1 LWQSGDS
8 RTSLTLINY
17 SHVQESP
24 GRNDIMM
31 QRLLLATAAVCA
43 LGIGSASAADL
54 AARPYTKAPAVPF
67 VSPVYDWSG
76 FYFGGHV
83 GGGWADQ
90 RQTVLDDGFGGLGLA
105 GTGLFPNGSTF
116 NRNHPSGVL
125 GGVQGGFNWQFNN
138 IVLGVEGE
146 YTWSGMKTI
155 SRTLDPAFPTV
166 DIRSSDRIDE
176 IATVTG
182 RVGYAFNNWLLYG
195 KGGWAWA
202 RGGSEGLIE
211 NPLGAFGGF
220 SSRYEKDGWVAGA
233 GVEWGFAPNWSL
245 KLEYEHIDLGHK
257 AIQVDANGFG
267 GTVVA
272 DSSTRIDTVK
282 AGVNYRFNWGGP
294 SASHY

>member
-1 LWQSGDS
+1 
-8 RTSLTLINY
+8 
-17 SHVQESP
+17 
-24 GRNDIMM
+24 MM

-76 FYFGGHV
+76 FYVGGHV

-105 GTGLFPNGSTF
+105 GSGLFPNGSTF

-146 YTWSGMKTI
+146 YTWSGMKTT
-155 SRTLDPAFPTV
+155 SRTLDPVFPTV

-202 RGGSEGLIE
+202 RGGSQGIVSDSNFGNQPYAGFNSSSEG
-211 NPLGAFGGF
+211 
-220 SSRYEKDGWVAGA
+220 DGWVAGA
-233 GVEWGFAPNWSL
+233 GVEWGFAPNWSA
-245 KLEYEHIDLGHK
+245 KVEYEHIDLGSK
-257 AIQVDANGFG
+257 AVQAN
-267 GTVVA
+267 VVPTWNLPA
-272 DSSTRIDTVK
+272 RFDTSTRIDTVK